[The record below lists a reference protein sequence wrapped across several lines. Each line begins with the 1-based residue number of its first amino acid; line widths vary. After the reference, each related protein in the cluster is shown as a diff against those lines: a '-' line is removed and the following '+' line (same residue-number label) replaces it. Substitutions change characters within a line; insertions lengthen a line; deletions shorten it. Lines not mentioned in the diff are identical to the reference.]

1 MDVTEQVNM
10 EPPPQCQL
18 SQSGFSHYLVL
29 SPRKS
34 AEGQEK
40 ILLSDAQGMEKA
52 GLRGSR
58 MAEGRGEQPTGSSA
72 PAGSGPLLGA
82 ATWDPARVDSALS
95 WPKVQGGGALGGWEW
110 SCRLGLEPTS
120 LPGSPLP
127 QPSQTGDL
135 SPGWCEVPPQTSCV
149 PGGKPHHPE
158 EAGVWRGGEENQ
170 RLKASQGSGGTGMV
184 RREKPLSLGEGGAG
198 GWTLQR
204 RSANSAAREEF
215 TPKSSRWRMSR
226 KGRSRSEFWTG

>member
-34 AEGQEK
+34 AEGQER
-40 ILLSDAQGMEKA
+40 ILLSDARGMEKA

-95 WPKVQGGGALGGWEW
+95 WPKVQGGGALGG
-110 SCRLGLEPTS
+110 G
-120 LPGSPLP
+120 
-127 QPSQTGDL
+127 
-135 SPGWCEVPPQTSCV
+135 
-149 PGGKPHHPE
+149 
-158 EAGVWRGGEENQ
+158 
-170 RLKASQGSGGTGMV
+170 GSGVAGWGLNPPHCPALHCPNPAKQGTF
-184 RREKPLSLGEGGAG
+184 PLGGARSLLRQAVFQEESHTIQKRLVFGKEAKRTRGSRRPRAAG
-198 GWTLQR
+198 GRGW
-204 RSANSAAREEF
+204 
-215 TPKSSRWRMSR
+215 
-226 KGRSRSEFWTG
+226 